1 MQERDQRVIIAE
13 LVDRIEQ
20 LEVDVRW
27 LTAAMAA
34 MREEQAGGDLEELR
48 PE

>member
-20 LEVDVRW
+20 LEDDVRW

-34 MREEQAGGDLEELR
+34 MREERAGGDLEELR